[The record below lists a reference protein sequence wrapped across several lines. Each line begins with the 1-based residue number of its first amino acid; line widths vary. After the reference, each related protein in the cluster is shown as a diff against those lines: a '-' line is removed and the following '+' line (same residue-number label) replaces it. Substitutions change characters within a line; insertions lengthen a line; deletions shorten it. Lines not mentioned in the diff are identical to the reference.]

1 MQNNVARISLKRIR
15 KNAEAVKKAAGG
27 SPLIAVVKDDGYGH
41 GGERVALAL
50 SGIAYSFA
58 VATVEE
64 GASLR
69 VAGVAEEI
77 LVLTPPLCEEEVLRG
92 AYYWLTFTL
101 SSFAVLNVIA
111 RAAQNY
117 QLAISAHIAV
127 NTGMNR
133 YGFRPEL
140 LARAC
145 KEAKEHGVFVTGV
158 YSHLYAPENEAARE
172 EQAALFDRCAQ
183 TVQTFFPHAVRHF
196 AATGGVLAGEKYRF
210 DAVRSGIALY
220 GYLPDGFDGMLD
232 VKPAMKVYTHVAQSG
247 TFTGGGVGYA
257 KADQPYRRLQTLR
270 LGYGDGLFREGTERS
285 VGKLCMDAYVREG
298 RNALGRRLLAVKDIQ
313 AYAKAHGTIA
323 YEVLCN
329 LAKKAEKIYD
339 E

>member
-15 KNAEAVKKAAGG
+15 ENAEEVKKAAGA

-50 SGIAYSFA
+50 QGIASSFA
-58 VATVEE
+58 VATVDE
-64 GASLR
+64 GAALR
-69 VAGVAEEI
+69 IAGVSEEI

-92 AYYWLTFTL
+92 VHYSLTLTL

-111 RAAQNY
+111 RAMKTY
-117 QLAISAHIAV
+117 RVSVWAHIAV

-133 YGFRPEL
+133 YGFRPD
-140 LARAC
+140 AVKRAC
-145 KEAKEHGVFVTGV
+145 VRAQEKGISVTGV
-158 YSHLYAPENEAARE
+158 YSHFYAPENAQARE
-172 EQAALFDRCAQ
+172 KQTEIFSECSQ
-183 TVQTFFPHAVRHF
+183 TVKSYFPFAVRHLS
-196 AATGGVLAGEKYRF
+196 ATGGILAGEKYRF
-210 DAVRSGIALY
+210 DAVRCGIALY
-220 GYLPDGFDGMLD
+220 GYLPEGFEGTLP

-257 KADQPYRRLQTLR
+257 SAEKSYRNLQTVR
-270 LGYGDGLFREGTERS
+270 LGYGDGLFREGAERS

-298 RNALGRRLLAVKDIQ
+298 RNALGRKLLAVKDIG
-313 AYAKAHGTIA
+313 AYAKSHGTIA

-329 LAKKAEKIYD
+329 LARKAEKIYD

>member
-15 KNAEAVKKAAGG
+15 NNAISVIKAAGG

-50 SGIAYSFA
+50 CGIASSFA

-69 VAGVAEEI
+69 IAGVTEEI
-77 LVLTPPLCEEEVLRG
+77 LVMTPPLCKEEVLR
-92 AYYWLTFTL
+92 AAHYSLTLTL
-101 SSFAVLNVIA
+101 SSFAVLNVIV
-111 RAAQNY
+111 RATEEYRLVA
-117 QLAISAHIAV
+117 AAHIAV

-133 YGFRPEL
+133 YGFRPDRVK
-140 LARAC
+140 RAC
-145 KEAKEHGVFVTGV
+145 SEAVKAGISITGV
-158 YSHLYAPENEAARE
+158 YSHLYAPESKRARE
-172 EQAALFDRCAQ
+172 TQRAVFCKCSD
-183 TVQTFFPHAVRHF
+183 TVMEYFPSAIRHLS
-196 AATGGVLAGEKYRF
+196 ATGGILAGEEYRF

-220 GYLPDGFDGMLD
+220 GYLPEGFEGMLD

-257 KADQPYRRLQTLR
+257 RAKEPYRNLQTLR
-270 LGYGDGLFREGTERS
+270 LGYGDGLFREGAEKS
-285 VGKLCMDAYVREG
+285 VGKLCMDSYVREG
-298 RNALGRRLLAVKDIQ
+298 RNALGRRLLAVKDIR

-329 LAKKAEKIYD
+329 IAKKAEKIYD